1 MASHARRTLT
11 ALGVTALLASGMTGL
26 SGTAFAEP
34 PNIPDET
41 TARSLLDHLSVQPDG
56 SQDGYDRDKFP
67 HWSDQG
73 DSCNTREVVL
83 KRDGTDVQTGADCYP
98 TSGSWFSPF
107 DEATW
112 TDPQDIDIDHFVPL
126 AEAWRTGASGW
137 TQEQREDYA
146 NDLDDPQLIAVTD
159 NVNQEKGDKGPEA
172 WKPPAEGYWCTYSK
186 MWVAVKHKWQLTTSE
201 DEKSALLE
209 MLDRC

>member
-11 ALGVTALLASGMTGL
+11 VLGVTALLASGMTGL

-34 PNIPDET
+34 PNIPDDT
-41 TARSLLDHLSVQPDG
+41 TARSLLDQLTVQPDG
-56 SQDGYDRDKFP
+56 SQDGYDRDEFP

-73 DSCNTREVVL
+73 DSCNTRELVL

-112 TDPQDIDIDHFVPL
+112 T
-126 AEAWRTGASGW
+126 
-137 TQEQREDYA
+137 
-146 NDLDDPQLIAVTD
+146 DPQLIAVTD

-186 MWVAVKHKWQLTTSE
+186 MWVAVKHKWQLSTSE

>member
-1 MASHARRTLT
+1 MASHVRRTLT
-11 ALGVTALLASGMTGL
+11 VLGVTALLASGMTGL

-41 TARSLLDHLSVQPDG
+41 TARSLLT
-56 SQDGYDRDKFP
+56 
-67 HWSDQG
+67 G
-73 DSCNTREVVL
+73 D
-83 KRDGTDVQTGADCYP
+83 DCYP

-112 TDPQDIDIDHFVPL
+112 TDPQDVDIDHLVPL

-137 TQEQREDYA
+137 TQDQREDYA
-146 NDLDDPQLIAVTD
+146 NDITDPQLIAVTD

-186 MWVAVKHKWQLTTSE
+186 MWVAVKHKWQLSTSE
-201 DEKSALLE
+201 DEMSALLE